1 MDFDTDSERATTA
14 ALWETRHKNLKTS
27 KQIVFLC
34 GEKRKM
40 LNKIVLEM
48 KVIIIFPN
56 PGRRTRHTNLKHESK
71 LVFCVGKKK
80 SVIK

>member
-1 MDFDTDSERATTA
+1 
-14 ALWETRHKNLKTS
+14 
-27 KQIVFLC
+27 
-34 GEKRKM
+34 M